1 MADSS
6 GRATMVGV
14 VPLPVILCEFM
25 VAFGLALFGA
35 NALAMLKL
43 RREGNWPPEADAA
56 AGGAAVPSRG
66 RILTGMTVGLLV
78 TLWAVATFVSEGY
91 SL

>member
-1 MADSS
+1 
-6 GRATMVGV
+6 V

-35 NALAMLKL
+35 NALALIKL
-43 RREGNWPPEADAA
+43 RRFTARIV
-56 AGGAAVPSRG
+56 GGIV
-66 RILTGMTVGLLV
+66 VGLLV